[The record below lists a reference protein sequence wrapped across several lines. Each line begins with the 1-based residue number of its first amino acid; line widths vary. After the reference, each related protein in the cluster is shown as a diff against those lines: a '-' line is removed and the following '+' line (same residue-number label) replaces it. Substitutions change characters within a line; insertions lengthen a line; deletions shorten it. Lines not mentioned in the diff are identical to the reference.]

1 MNNEYLTPVNLRREI
16 YDILNI
22 HTDAEIINIYNHS
35 KIYKIVSPSTDKIYI
50 GSTTQTLA
58 QRLGKH
64 LGNYKDYTINNKGYM
79 TSFEII
85 KLLDYSIVL
94 LEECNFNNKQQL
106 HEREAFYI
114 KQNINICVNNNIPLR
129 TQAEYRQDNKEF
141 IAEIYK
147 QYHINNKERITEYN
161 KQYHIN
167 NKEHLI
173 ERAKQYR
180 NDNKEPLQCEC
191 GLILKKI
198 NLNRH
203 QQSQKHFTNINAN
216 INMIYLN
223 ELQYYK

>member
-64 LGNYKDYTINNKGYM
+64 LGNYKDYTINNINKYI

-85 KLLDYSIVL
+85 KLGDYSIVL
-94 LEECNFNNKQQL
+94 LEECNYNNRQQL
-106 HEREAFYI
+106 HEKEAYYI
-114 KQNINICVNNNIPLR
+114 KQNINICVNKYIPLR
-129 TQAEYRQDNKEF
+129 TPIEYRNDNKDHYK
-141 IAEIYK
+141 EIGNEYR
-147 QYHINNKERITEYN
+147 NYN
-161 KQYHIN
+161 KARI
-167 NKEHLI
+167 L

-180 NDNKEPLQCEC
+180 VNNKQVIMEKLKQHIICEC
-191 GLILKKI
+191 GLILTKSSIKG
-198 NLNRH
+198 H
-203 QQSQKHFTNINAN
+203 TQTPKHFTNINKL
-216 INMIYLN
+216 YLN
-223 ELQYYK
+223 ELTTL